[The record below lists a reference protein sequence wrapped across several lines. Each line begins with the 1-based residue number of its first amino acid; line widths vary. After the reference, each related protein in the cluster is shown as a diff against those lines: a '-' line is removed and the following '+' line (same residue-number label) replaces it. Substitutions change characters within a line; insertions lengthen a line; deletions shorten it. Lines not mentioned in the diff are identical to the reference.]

1 MARVG
6 IVGAGLFGTTAAI
19 HAARRGHAVHLFE
32 TRSDILRSA
41 STINQYR
48 LHRGYH
54 YPRSPET
61 TQSCLSAVASFME
74 EYGDAIVSDSR
85 RLYGI
90 ATQGSKTSLEDF
102 LHHCDMHALEHQ
114 LVSAPELI
122 NPRLADAV
130 EVVETS
136 LDPDAIVLL
145 AKKKLDEAGVH
156 VHLGVSVDASI
167 RDEFDRIVL
176 AAYAHNNSVRAALG
190 CAREKYQFE
199 VCEKPV
205 ARLPSSFGR
214 TDIVIMDGPFM
225 SVGPIGRTD
234 TYVLGHVVHSIHSTN
249 VGHEPDIPDSVR
261 PHLDN
266 GIVHD
271 SRCTRFKEFV
281 EAGAPFIPA
290 LADARHIGSMYTIR
304 TVLPWRDATD
314 ERPTLVSQI
323 DEKVIQVFSGKLG
336 NCVEAARAVT
346 ELI

>member
-1 MARVG
+1 M
-6 IVGAGLFGTTAAI
+6 
-19 HAARRGHAVHLFE
+19 HLFE
-32 TRSDILRSA
+32 KRSDILQSA

-61 TQSCLSAVASFME
+61 TQSCRSGFASFME

-90 ATQGSKTSLEDF
+90 ATEGSKTSLKDF
-102 LHHCDMHALEHQ
+102 LHHCDAHALEYQ
-114 LVSAPELI
+114 IVRAPELI
-122 NPRLADAV
+122 SPKLADVV

-145 AKKKLDEAGVH
+145 VKKKLVESGVQ
-156 VHLGVSVDASI
+156 VHLGTSVDSSI
-167 RDEFDRIVL
+167 KDEFDRIVL
-176 AAYAHNNSVRAALG
+176 AAYAYNNSIRAALD
-190 CAREKYQFE
+190 CVRETYQFE

-205 ARLPSSFGR
+205 VRLPPSFGR
-214 TDIVIMDGPFM
+214 TDIVILDGPFM
-225 SVGPIGRTD
+225 SVGPIGRTG
-234 TYVLGHVVHSIHSTN
+234 TYVLGHVVHSIHSSN
-249 VGHEPDIPDSVR
+249 VGHEPEIPDSVR
-261 PHLDN
+261 PYLDN
-266 GIVHD
+266 GIVYD

-304 TVLPWRDATD
+304 TVLPYRDATD

-323 DEKVIQVFSGKLG
+323 DEKIIQIFSGKLG